1 MRRIGVLVI
10 SHGSRD
16 AGWVAMVDEAVLA
29 LQVPADVVAVE
40 CSFLE
45 IVEGRLM
52 QDGTNR
58 LLAQGVTDM
67 IVVPL
72 FVSSGSTHID
82 EIAWAM
88 GAKAEAELETDLA
101 KVDTGDARIHWV
113 PPMDDDAE
121 VIAMLLAN
129 VRELSEAPANEVLL
143 VVGHGSIERNF
154 HQRWKRGLTAV
165 AEQLVA
171 AGGFAG
177 AEICMLLPDQV
188 QWRMREVA
196 RKWPGCRVLVVPVFL
211 SEGYFTRTVIPQ
223 RLAGY
228 TYAYNGKSLLP
239 QAGVT
244 AWMQRRI
251 EQQLGK
257 MNVEE

>member
-58 LLAQGVTDM
+58 LLEQGVTDM

-101 KVDTGDARIHWV
+101 KG
-113 PPMDDDAE
+113 E
-121 VIAMLLAN
+121 N
-129 VRELSEAPANEVLL
+129 
-143 VVGHGSIERNF
+143 
-154 HQRWKRGLTAV
+154 QK
-165 AEQLVA
+165 
-171 AGGFAG
+171 
-177 AEICMLLPDQV
+177 
-188 QWRMREVA
+188 
-196 RKWPGCRVLVVPVFL
+196 
-211 SEGYFTRTVIPQ
+211 FTV
-223 RLAGY
+223 
-228 TYAYNGKSLLP
+228 
-239 QAGVT
+239 
-244 AWMQRRI
+244 
-251 EQQLGK
+251 
-257 MNVEE
+257 